1 MIRKEIFITK
11 VNLPRRR
18 EAGLTLMELVVALGI
33 FGILVLVVSTVYVQE
48 AVVKRKLDDQMN
60 EIEVIRRILYGIDC
74 DATKVSNC
82 ALSPYIALRSV
93 TSSNPVLVRAFDSA
107 AVANTTKIGNYLV
120 RAKCGPDHKIRVE
133 IQDSRSPSSPWES
146 ITDKVPLGCYMP

>member
-1 MIRKEIFITK
+1 MNLKKIFMTK
-11 VNLPRRR
+11 KKSPYLRD
-18 EAGLTLMELVVALGI
+18 AGVTLVELIVALGI
-33 FGILVLVVSTVYVQE
+33 FGILVLVVGTVYVQE

-133 IQDSRSPSSPWES
+133 IQDSRSPSSSWES

>member
-18 EAGLTLMELVVALGI
+18 EAGLTLIELVVALGI

>member
-1 MIRKEIFITK
+1 MIFKKIFMTK
-11 VNLPRRR
+11 KNVPCLRD
-18 EAGLTLMELVVALGI
+18 AGVTLVELIVALGI
-33 FGILVLVVSTVYVQE
+33 FGILVFVVSTVYVQE

-93 TSSNPVLVRAFDSA
+93 TSSNPVLVGAFDSA

-120 RAKCGPDHKIRVE
+120 RANCGPDHKIRVE

>member
-18 EAGLTLMELVVALGI
+18 EAGLTLIELVVALGI
-33 FGILVLVVSTVYVQE
+33 FGILVFVVSTVYVQE

-133 IQDSRSPSSPWES
+133 IHDSRSPSSPWES

>member
-11 VNLPRRR
+11 VNLPRQR
-18 EAGLTLMELVVALGI
+18 EAGLTLIELVVALGI
-33 FGILVLVVSTVYVQE
+33 LGILILVVSTVYVQE
-48 AVVKRKLDDQMN
+48 ASVKRKLDDQMN

-74 DATKVSNC
+74 DATKVTNC